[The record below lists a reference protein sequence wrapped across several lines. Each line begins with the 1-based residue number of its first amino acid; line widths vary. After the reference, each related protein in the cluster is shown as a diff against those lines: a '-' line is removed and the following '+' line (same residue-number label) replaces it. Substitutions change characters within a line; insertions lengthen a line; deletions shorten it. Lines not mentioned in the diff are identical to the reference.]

1 MIPLTIV
8 PMARH
13 PDDWKSMS
21 RDDLLFMLLSAEA
34 GSEAFEHARADKCAN
49 RELSRRR
56 RSPTMPVCRK
66 CAVRFEP
73 LRANSRF
80 FNTSVKC
87 FRAGLVEGKS
97 LKRVVSAEGIEPST
111 Y

>member
-1 MIPLTIV
+1 MPWPGRKLMKVQAVDV
-8 PMARH
+8 PSLASANPTQWH
-13 PDDWKSMS
+13 VCHSK
-21 RDDLLFMLLSAEA
+21 LSHLV
-34 GSEAFEHARADKCAN
+34 GSAQGFA
-49 RELSRRR
+49 
-56 RSPTMPVCRK
+56 PTPVCRK

-73 LRANSRF
+73 IRGNSRF

-87 FRAGLVEGKS
+87 LRAGFLEGKS

>member
-1 MIPLTIV
+1 
-8 PMARH
+8 
-13 PDDWKSMS
+13 
-21 RDDLLFMLLSAEA
+21 
-34 GSEAFEHARADKCAN
+34 
-49 RELSRRR
+49 
-56 RSPTMPVCRK
+56 MPVCHK

-73 LRANSRF
+73 IRANSRL
-80 FNTSVKC
+80 FNTSVQC

>member
-1 MIPLTIV
+1 
-8 PMARH
+8 
-13 PDDWKSMS
+13 
-21 RDDLLFMLLSAEA
+21 
-34 GSEAFEHARADKCAN
+34 
-49 RELSRRR
+49 
-56 RSPTMPVCRK
+56 MPVCRK

-73 LRANSRF
+73 IRAKSRF

-87 FRAGLVEGKS
+87 FRAGFFEGKS

>member
-1 MIPLTIV
+1 
-8 PMARH
+8 
-13 PDDWKSMS
+13 
-21 RDDLLFMLLSAEA
+21 
-34 GSEAFEHARADKCAN
+34 
-49 RELSRRR
+49 
-56 RSPTMPVCRK
+56 MPVCRK

-73 LRANSRF
+73 IRANSRS
-80 FNTSVKC
+80 FNTAVKC